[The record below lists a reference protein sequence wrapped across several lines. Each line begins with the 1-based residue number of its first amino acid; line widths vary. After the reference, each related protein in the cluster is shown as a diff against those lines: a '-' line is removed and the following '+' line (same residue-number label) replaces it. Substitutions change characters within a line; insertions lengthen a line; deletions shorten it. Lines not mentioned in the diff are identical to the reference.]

1 MKIRDRIAGM
11 FGYQPKVS
19 AIGSD
24 PLSVAQWKD
33 IGFSQGFNNS
43 GVPVNTKTAIRASAV
58 LACVRVLAET
68 LAQVPLIVYRRD
80 GANKERAI
88 DHPLYD
94 LLHTSPNE
102 TQTSFEWRR
111 LIQGHTVYR
120 GNGYSEIKWQGR
132 FPAELI
138 PLNPDWIR
146 IKHKNGQIIRY
157 DYRDQD
163 GIERMII
170 PDNMLHFTGLSSNGM
185 VGLNPIQAAAQSI
198 GITLAA
204 DRYGATFYKNGASP
218 IGTLTHPGKLSTEA
232 QTRLR
237 NQLIAKTSGDNA
249 NTPLVLEED
258 MKWEKMTLTNDESQ
272 FLETRKFQVNDIA
285 RVFRVPSHMIGDLEK
300 ATLRN
305 ITDQSLAFVK
315 YTMVSWFVLWE
326 QRLTKSLIRDGDTS
340 LVIEFLVD
348 GLLRGDIKARS
359 EANQIQFQNGSLSP
373 DEWRAQE
380 NRNPLP
386 DEKGTKYYR
395 QLNLVEVGNE
405 PEGTEPVPP
414 ALSGRQATNAEL
426 FDSLLHDAASRIG
439 SAMYR
444 EMERGTF
451 DVAKMESYATKTLTP
466 FGLQFTDEMMD
477 DAIAKNKTEDI
488 FQILKD
494 QRNEI

>member
-1 MKIRDRIAGM
+1 MSVKT
-11 FGYQPKVS
+11 
-19 AIGSD
+19 AIQNYLGITPQVGAVGSD
-24 PLSVAQWKD
+24 PLSTAQWKQF
-33 IGFSQGFNNS
+33 GFSQGLNNS
-43 GVPVNTKTAIRASAV
+43 GIPVNTKTAIRASAV

-68 LAQVPLIVYRRD
+68 LAQVPLIVYRRV
-80 GANKERAI
+80 GEGKERAT

-94 LLHTSPNE
+94 LLHTNPND

-120 GNGYSEIKWQGR
+120 GNGYSEIKWEGR

-138 PLNPDWIR
+138 ALNPDRIQ
-146 IKHKNGQIIRY
+146 IKHKNGEIIRY
-157 DYRDQD
+157 DYTDQD
-163 GIERMII
+163 GMKRIII
-170 PDNMLHFTGLSSNGM
+170 PDNMLHFTGLSTDGM
-185 VGLNPIQAAAQSI
+185 VGINPIQAAAQSI

-204 DRYGATFYKNGASP
+204 DKYGATFYKNGASP
-218 IGTLTHPGKLSTEA
+218 IGTLTHPGNLSTDA
-232 QTRLR
+232 GDRLR
-237 NQLIAKTSGDNA
+237 NQLIQKTTGDNA
-249 NTPLVLEED
+249 NKPLVLEEG

-315 YTMVSWFVLWE
+315 YTMVSWFVMWE

-340 LVIEFLVD
+340 IFIEFLVE

-373 DEWRAQE
+373 DEWRSME

-386 DEKGTKYYR
+386 GEKGKKYYR

-405 PEGTEPVPP
+405 PVESEPVPP
-414 ALSGRQATNAEL
+414 GLSGRQATNAQL
-426 FDSLLHDAASRIG
+426 FDSLLYDAASRID
-439 SAMYR
+439 SAIIRAMG
-444 EMERGTF
+444 RGNF
-451 DVAKMESYATKTLTP
+451 DKEKITEYANKTLAP
-466 FGLQFTDEMMD
+466 FGLKFTDAMLD
-477 DAIAKNKTEDI
+477 DKADI